1 MKYDRT
7 VIAYHGCD
15 TATAEEIL
23 AGGTFKKSQNN
34 YDWLGEGI
42 YFWEFGADRAV
53 QFAEFQKGMGKVK
66 TPAVVGAILQLGEC
80 FDLMDTRF
88 TRDLAKAYAAFKKVK
103 ALAKEPLPKNK
114 GKTPDKKLRHR
125 DCAVLNFYLTALAEE
140 GLRYDT
146 VRCAFVEGGPAFP
159 GSGIRSESH
168 IQIAVRNPACV
179 VGVFRPT
186 MEKP

>member
-15 TATAEEIL
+15 TTTAEEIL

-42 YFWEFGADRAV
+42 YFWEFGVDRAV

-88 TRDLAKAYAAFKKVK
+88 TRDLAKAYSAFKKVK
-103 ALAKEPLPKNK
+103 ALAKELLPKNK

-125 DCAVLNFYLTALAEE
+125 DCAVLNFYLRRLPRAGFGT
-140 GLRYDT
+140 T
-146 VRCAFVEGGPAFP
+146 RCGAPSWRVGPPSP
-159 GSGIRSESH
+159 GAASEARATSRSPSGIQLAWRGFSGP
-168 IQIAVRNPACV
+168 RW
-179 VGVFRPT
+179 
-186 MEKP
+186 